1 MIIETIC
8 PTAFKLEK
16 ENNHGD
22 MVQFSL
28 ILQRFK
34 QEVGGEQGHAAKQTQ
49 ETID

>member
-16 ENNHGD
+16 DHGD